1 MKNDVQ
7 SLCIEVWGPD
17 PHGMNMEEIRMD
29 EEGQRGRRRRQNTF
43 SINGGLAFYE

>member
-1 MKNDVQ
+1 MMYKAFVF
-7 SLCIEVWGPD
+7 EVWGPD
-17 PHGMNMEEIRMD
+17 PQGMNMEETRTD